1 MRVRIGDYE
10 FRYTVGV
17 MGGRSMIGL
26 SKAVRQATGIDA
38 GDEIDVELTVDSSP
52 RTADVPADFAEAMN
66 GSGTR
71 GFFDDLSSSL
81 QRYHVDTINDAK
93 TDDTRRRRI
102 DKAVSL
108 FAAGKK
114 R

>member
-1 MRVRIGDYE
+1 MPITDTELRLIAAPA
-10 FRYTVGV
+10 
-17 MGGRSMIGL
+17 MIGL
-26 SKAVRQATGIDA
+26 SKAVRQATGLGA

-81 QRYHVDTINDAK
+81 QRYHVDTINEAK
-93 TDDTRRRRI
+93 TNDTRRRRRI
-102 DKAVSL
+102 DRAISL